1 MKIILLQ
8 FYKHTDLITKIYHT
22 DLPDLDIPSAQQ
34 IIYADI
40 LNEFGDVVLDNN
52 GITQAS
58 DLKLVFSKEI

>member
-22 DLPDLDIPSAQQ
+22 DLPDLDISSAQQ
-34 IIYADI
+34 IIYSDI

>member
-1 MKIILLQ
+1 MTIILLQ

-22 DLPDLDIPSAQQ
+22 DVPDMDVPSAQQ

-40 LNEFGDVVLDNN
+40 LKEFGDVVLDNN

-58 DLKLVFSKEI
+58 DVKLVFSKQI